1 MTEFVAV
8 SHCPSIYVSVYNNA
22 GQAVVEVRGSES
34 EETLYSGSENSELRC
49 SSTVDLGGLP
59 DGIYF
64 VKVTLA
70 SKRTIVKRI
79 VKVER

>member
-1 MTEFVAV
+1 MKTKQLLRLPWSDA
-8 SHCPSIYVSVYNNA
+8 
-22 GQAVVEVRGSES
+22 RGA
-34 EETLYSGSENSELRC
+34 GSENSELRC